1 VKSHKL
7 EVIAS
12 QVVRLIGCWSLP
24 AEQIVCTFQSE
35 MAEFV
40 LQLRKK
46 IKYSLTR
53 QGTKTIRCLH
63 KKELAER
70 NEYFHSKK
78 V

>member
-1 VKSHKL
+1 
-7 EVIAS
+7 
-12 QVVRLIGCWSLP
+12 
-24 AEQIVCTFQSE
+24 